1 VERAHTDGS
10 DAQWERRD
18 DRLAK
23 GGGGKADADTS
34 QRSGCDT
41 ICDYY
46 SLCGVSLVL
55 TRNSVRE
62 TFLRTHR
69 IDKLQDSSC
78 AFHTRASAVL
88 NCKSYVAPRR
98 ETKGEDRGMRDSV
111 RRSEERRTTEN

>member
-1 VERAHTDGS
+1 MDPTHNGS
-10 DAQWERRD
+10 VA
-18 DRLAK
+18 
-23 GGGGKADADTS
+23 TTVS
-34 QRSGCDT
+34 QRGAAARLTQTLRSVQGCDT